1 MPAPGRRTLSGQV
14 MERRELLDAL
24 KSEMTLLEGGGYR
37 QSSRTPWK
45 APLVFEDSPTCLNF
59 GQAGRPHPCTKCI
72 LMRFVPLRRRSAR
85 VPCRYIS
92 LNAAGETVD
101 GLYRYAS
108 QEELEQ
114 TVARWLQ
121 GAIGKVEGEL
131 AREQKLK
138 GGAKPPVGVVSQ
150 GAGGAKLRHE

>member
-1 MPAPGRRTLSGQV
+1 
-14 MERRELLDAL
+14 MERGELLDAL
-24 KSEMTLLEGGGYR
+24 KSEMTFLEAGGYR

-59 GQAGRPHPCTKCI
+59 GQAGRPHPCTQCV

-108 QEELEQ
+108 REETEE
-114 TVARWLQ
+114 TVAKWLRRT
-121 GAIGKVEGEL
+121 I
-131 AREQKLK
+131 QKLEGMAGP
-138 GGAKPPVGVVSQ
+138 GGSPPEGSLLPSKRPPDEN
-150 GAGGAKLRHE
+150 AA

>member
-1 MPAPGRRTLSGQV
+1 
-14 MERRELLDAL
+14 MERRELLDVL
-24 KSEMTLLEGGGYR
+24 KSEMTFLEGGGYR

-59 GQAGRPHPCTKCI
+59 GLADRHHPCTKCV

-85 VPCRYIS
+85 VPCRYIP

-114 TVARWLQ
+114 TVAKWLQ
-121 GAIGKVEGEL
+121 GVVGKLEDEL
-131 AREQKLK
+131 ARKQKLK
-138 GGAKPPVGVVSQ
+138 GGAKPPVSVVSQ
-150 GAGGAKLRHE
+150 GAGDAKLRRE

>member
-1 MPAPGRRTLSGQV
+1 
-14 MERRELLDAL
+14 MERRQLLEAL
-24 KSEMTLLEGGGYR
+24 KSEITFLEGGGYR

-59 GQAGRPHPCTKCI
+59 GQAARPHPCTKCV

-85 VPCRYIS
+85 VPCRYIP
-92 LNAAGETVD
+92 LNEAGETVD

-108 QEELEQ
+108 QPELEE
-114 TVARWLQ
+114 VVGNWLK
-121 GAIGKVEGEL
+121 GAIRRVDDEL

-138 GGAKPPVGVVSQ
+138 ASGKPPVGVLPQ
-150 GAGGAKLRHE
+150 GGGDLKLRQE

>member
-1 MPAPGRRTLSGQV
+1 
-14 MERRELLDAL
+14 MERHELLSVL
-24 KSEMTLLEGGGYR
+24 KSEKAFLEAGGYR

-59 GQAGRPHPCTKCI
+59 GLGSRPRPCTKCA

-92 LNAAGETVD
+92 LNTAGETVD

-108 QEELEQ
+108 PQELEQ
-114 TVARWLQ
+114 AVGEWLQ
-121 GAIGKVEGEL
+121 GAIRRIEDEL
-131 AREQKLK
+131 AREQDLK
-138 GGAKPPVGVVSQ
+138 GGKPPL
-150 GAGGAKLRHE
+150 GALPRDPEGAKLRQK

>member
-1 MPAPGRRTLSGQV
+1 

-24 KSEMTLLEGGGYR
+24 KSEMTFLEGGGYR
-37 QSSRTPWK
+37 LSPRTPWK

-59 GQAGRPHPCTKCI
+59 GQIGRPHACSKCV

-85 VPCRYIS
+85 VPCRYIA

-108 QEELEQ
+108 QQELEQ
-114 TVARWLQ
+114 TVAKWLQ
-121 GAIGKVEGEL
+121 GAIGKLEDEL
-131 AREQKLK
+131 AQEQKLK
-138 GGAKPPVGVVSQ
+138 GGAKPPLSVVSQ
-150 GAGGAKLRHE
+150 GAGDAKLRRD